1 MIFHR
6 GSNLVYLIKFSA
18 VSTSMLVSLSGPYNI
33 QHKKTQKAR
42 RMIDDIRE
50 HTLTG
55 YKSVCGGSSL
65 KFPLGWWVVG

>member
-1 MIFHR
+1 
-6 GSNLVYLIKFSA
+6 
-18 VSTSMLVSLSGPYNI
+18 MLVSLSEPYNI

-55 YKSVCGGSSL
+55 YKSVCGGSPL